1 MTLKLLV
8 ADDSV
13 TIRKVVGLAFAG
25 EDVAIESA
33 SNGDSALD
41 KVRTFK
47 PDIVLADVFMPV
59 RSGYGVCERI
69 KEDPELAHIPV
80 VLLVG
85 TFEPFD
91 ESEAS
96 RVKCNGYLTKPFDTS
111 ELIQTVR
118 SLVGEK
124 MLQQKNNDTT
134 DAAAGIPY
142 AQVSGSSSVSQ
153 SVWPGARR
161 LVSSR
166 AMESF
171 LGSNRILDLFGPDIS
186 AAGPIAAPR
195 TPLEAAPESRVPSA
209 LRTSVE
215 SPPAHEASP
224 VVKLSDQVLNTIV
237 DKVVRRMSVDVIREV
252 AWEVVPDLSEVI
264 IRRTIEE
271 HRKP

>member
-1 MTLKLLV
+1 MTLKLFV

-13 TIRKVVGLAFAG
+13 TIHKVVGLAFSG

-33 SNGDSALD
+33 SSGDSALD
-41 KVRTFK
+41 KVRALK
-47 PDIVLADVFMPV
+47 PDIVLADVFMPG
-59 RSGYGVCERI
+59 RNGYEVCERI

-96 RVKCNGYLTKPFDTS
+96 RVKCNGWLTKPFDTS

-124 MLQQKNNDTT
+124 MTPQISDTVP
-134 DAAAGIPY
+134 DSAAGIPDVR
-142 AQVSGSSSVSQ
+142 VSGASPATQ
-153 SVWPGARR
+153 PVWPVTRG

-166 AMESF
+166 ALESF
-171 LGSNRILDLFGPDIS
+171 LGSNRILDLFGPDIP
-186 AAGPIAAPR
+186 AAGAAAGA
-195 TPLEAAPESRVPSA
+195 PLEAAPEGRALSA
-209 LRTSVE
+209 LLLSAG
-215 SPPAHEASP
+215 SLPPQEALP
-224 VVKLSDQVLNTIV
+224 AVKISEQVLNTIV

-271 HRKP
+271 HRKS